1 MRSFLEEGRNTFV
14 MRQQQ
19 QRRRRRGVK
28 NRNGNKDKEKGN
40 REQTRQTRDVNTGVE
55 TELDEVVRCR
65 VRRNNSTDS
74 QWDKHLYGHYI
85 IH

>member
-14 MRQQQ
+14 MRQQQQ

-40 REQTRQTRDVNTGVE
+40 REQTRQTRDVNTE
-55 TELDEVVRCR
+55 
-65 VRRNNSTDS
+65 S
-74 QWDKHLYGHYI
+74 
-85 IH
+85 